1 MFGVLY
7 RYSICIHIEKGKV
20 WPCEMAWIWFSFC
33 FFKLFLHF
41 WVFVFKIRIGRS
53 KSPQNLSE
61 RENSCLNYFPRR
73 FSDFPGKFFL
83 TNPKEL
89 SAAWFLGF
97 AYFSLL
103 VNNPFPVFRNFSV
116 FCVIRSLSFFL
127 VLLLLCIKFEALY
140 QVWYFIRFVEF
151 VSLVFSVLLELEWII
166 YCFEV

>member
-1 MFGVLY
+1 MKWLEYDSLSVFLNFFYTFG
-7 RYSICIHIEKGKV
+7 
-20 WPCEMAWIWFSFC
+20 F
-33 FFKLFLHF
+33 LFLKLELEDLKAP
-41 WVFVFKIRIGRS
+41 KISLRERIHVWIIFLGDS
-53 KSPQNLSE
+53 LI
-61 RENSCLNYFPRR
+61 
-73 FSDFPGKFFL
+73 PGKFFL